1 LESQKMSD
9 ELKSGELRPGNLLQ
23 MATTIVAAHVA
34 KTSVPAAEI
43 PRLLN
48 DIYQAL
54 SGLAGGRLPV
64 AAGHA
69 EPAVPVKKSVTPDH
83 IICLE
88 CGRKQKMLKR
98 HIRTAYGLS
107 PEQYRERWELPAD
120 YPMVAAN
127 YSKKRSSLARQIG
140 LGTGG
145 RRR

>member
-1 LESQKMSD
+1 MSE
-9 ELKSGELRPGNLLQ
+9 ELKPGSLLQ
-23 MATTIVAAHVA
+23 MATTIVAAHVS
-34 KTSVPAAEI
+34 KSSVPAAEI
-43 PRLLN
+43 PRLIG

-54 SGLAGGRLPV
+54 SGLAGGRLPS
-64 AAGHA
+64 AAGRS

>member
-1 LESQKMSD
+1 MSD
-9 ELKSGELRPGNLLQ
+9 EAKSGELKPGNLLQ
-23 MATTIVAAHVA
+23 MATTIVAAHVS
-34 KTSVPAAEI
+34 KSTVAAADI
-43 PRLLN
+43 PRLIS
-48 DIYQAL
+48 DIYHAL
-54 SGLAGGRLPV
+54 SGLAGGRLPT
-64 AAGHA
+64 AAGRQ

-107 PEQYRERWELPAD
+107 PEQYRERWELPTD

>member
-1 LESQKMSD
+1 MSE
-9 ELKSGELRPGNLLQ
+9 ELKPGSLLQ
-23 MATTIVAAHVA
+23 MATTIVAAHVS
-34 KTSVPAAEI
+34 KSSVPAADI
-43 PRLLN
+43 PRLIS

-54 SGLAGGRLPV
+54 SGLAGGRLP
-64 AAGHA
+64 AAGRA
-69 EPAVPVKKSVTPDH
+69 DSAVPVKKSVTPDH

>member
-1 LESQKMSD
+1 MSE
-9 ELKSGELRPGNLLQ
+9 ELKAGSLLQ
-23 MATTIVAAHVA
+23 MATTIVAAHVS
-34 KTSVPAAEI
+34 KSTVPAADI

-54 SGLAGGRLPV
+54 SGIAGGRLTTAP
-64 AAGHA
+64 ARHD
-69 EPAVPVKKSVTPDH
+69 PAVPVKKSVTPDF

-107 PEQYRERWELPAD
+107 PEQYREKWELPAE
-120 YPMVAAN
+120 YPMVSAN
-127 YSKKRSSLARQIG
+127 YAKKRSALARQIG

-145 RRR
+145 KRR